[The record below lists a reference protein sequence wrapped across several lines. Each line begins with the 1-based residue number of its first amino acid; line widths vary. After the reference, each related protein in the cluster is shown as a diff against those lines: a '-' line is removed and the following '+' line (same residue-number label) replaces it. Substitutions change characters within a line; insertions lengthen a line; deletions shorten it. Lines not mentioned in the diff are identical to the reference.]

1 MRVITGSARGTPLKT
16 LEGEEITRP
25 TGDRVKQ
32 ALFNALQFDVE
43 GRSILDLF
51 AGSGQLG
58 IEALSRGAK
67 ECVFV
72 ERDLNAAEVVK
83 QNLKATKLFS
93 QAHVL
98 TADAVT
104 FSRNTAD
111 RFDIVFL
118 DPPYASDLIEQT
130 LPLLCGKIKKNG
142 TAVCETDCDK
152 ELPEQCGALSLV
164 RCAKYGKTLLWFYRN
179 EE

>member
-1 MRVITGSARGTPLKT
+1 MRVITGSARGKALKT
-16 LEGEEITRP
+16 LNGEEITRP

-32 ALFNALQFDVE
+32 ALFNALQFDIE
-43 GRSILDLF
+43 GRTVLDLF

-58 IEALSRGAK
+58 IEALSRGAA

-72 ERDLNAAEVVK
+72 EKDLNAAEVVK
-83 QNLKATKLFS
+83 DNLKATKLFS

-130 LPLLCGKIKKNG
+130 LPLLCDKIKKNG
-142 TAVCETDCDK
+142 TAVCETDTEKD
-152 ELPEQCGALSLV
+152 LPEQVGSLTLV
-164 RCAKYGKTLLWFYRN
+164 RCAKYGKTLLWFYRK

>member
-1 MRVITGSARGTPLKT
+1 MRVITGCARGTPLKT
-16 LEGEEITRP
+16 LAGEEITRP

-32 ALFNALQFDVE
+32 ALFNALQFDIE
-43 GRSILDLF
+43 GRAVLDLF

-58 IEALSRGAK
+58 IEALSRGAAS
-67 ECVFV
+67 CVFV
-72 ERDLNAAEVVK
+72 ERDLTAAEVVK
-83 QNLKATKLFS
+83 DNLKAAKLFA

-98 TADAVT
+98 TAEAVA
-104 FSRNTAD
+104 FARHTAD

-130 LPLLCGKIKKNG
+130 LPLLSDKINRNG
-142 TAVCETDCDK
+142 TAVCETDAEK
-152 ELPEQCGALSLV
+152 ALPDTVGALTLT
-164 RCAKYGKTLLWFYRN
+164 RCAKYGKTRLWFYRK

>member
-1 MRVITGSARGTPLKT
+1 MRVITGSARGKALKT
-16 LEGEEITRP
+16 LNGEEITRP

-32 ALFNALQFDVE
+32 ALFNALQFDIE
-43 GRSILDLF
+43 GRTVLDLF

-58 IEALSRGAK
+58 IEALSRGAA

-72 ERDLNAAEVVK
+72 EKDLNAAEVVK
-83 QNLKATKLFS
+83 DNLKATKLFS

-118 DPPYASDLIEQT
+118 DPPYASDFIEQT
-130 LPLLCGKIKKNG
+130 LPLLCDKIKKNG
-142 TAVCETDCDK
+142 TAVCETDTEK
-152 ELPEQCGALSLV
+152 ELPKQIGSLALV
-164 RCAKYGKTLLWFYRN
+164 RCAKYGKTLLWFYRK

>member
-1 MRVITGSARGTPLKT
+1 MRVITGSARGKALKT
-16 LEGEEITRP
+16 LDGEEITRP

-32 ALFNALQFDVE
+32 ALFNALQFDIE

-58 IEALSRGAK
+58 IEALSRGAAD
-67 ECVFV
+67 CVFV
-72 ERDLNAAEVVK
+72 ERDLNAAEVIK
-83 QNLKATKLFS
+83 QNLKSTKLF
-93 QAHVL
+93 QNAHVL
-98 TADAVT
+98 TADAIT

-118 DPPYASDLIEQT
+118 DPPYASNLIEQA
-130 LPLLCGKIKKNG
+130 LPLLSDKIKQNG

-152 ELPEQCGALSLV
+152 ELPEQCGALFLV
-164 RCAKYGKTLLWFYRN
+164 RCAKYGKTRLWFYRK

>member
-1 MRVITGSARGTPLKT
+1 MRVITGSARGTALKT
-16 LEGEEITRP
+16 LDGEDVTRP

-32 ALFNALQFDVE
+32 ALFNALQFDIE
-43 GRSILDLF
+43 GRTVLDLF

-58 IEALSRGAK
+58 IEALSRGAR

-83 QNLKATKLFS
+83 QNLKAAKLFPR
-93 QAHVL
+93 ANVL
-98 TADAVT
+98 TADAVP
-104 FSRNTAD
+104 FARNTAD

-130 LPLLCGKIKKNG
+130 LPLLCDKIKKNG
-142 TAVCETDCDK
+142 TAVCETDTEK
-152 ELPEQCGALSLV
+152 ALPDTFGSLSLV
-164 RCAKYGKTLLWFYRN
+164 RCAKYGKTLLWFYRK

>member
-1 MRVITGSARGTPLKT
+1 MRVITGSARGKT
-16 LEGEEITRP
+16 LKALDGEEITRP

-32 ALFNALQFDVE
+32 ALFNALQFDIE
-43 GRSILDLF
+43 GRSVLDLF

-58 IEALSRGAK
+58 IEALSRGASD
-67 ECVFV
+67 CVFV

-83 QNLKATKLFS
+83 QNLKSTKLFTK
-93 QAHVL
+93 AHVL

-104 FSRNTAD
+104 FCRNSAD

-118 DPPYASDLIEQT
+118 DPPYASDLIEKT
-130 LPLLCGKIKKNG
+130 LPLLSDKIKKNG
-142 TAVCETDCDK
+142 TAVCETDLEK
-152 ELPEQCGALSLV
+152 ELPDSVGSLALV
-164 RCAKYGKTLLWFYRN
+164 RCAKYGKTRLWFYRQ

>member
-1 MRVITGSARGTPLKT
+1 MRVITGSARGKALKT
-16 LEGEEITRP
+16 LCGEEITRP

-32 ALFNALQFDVE
+32 ALFNALQFDIE
-43 GRSILDLF
+43 GRTVLDLF

-58 IEALSRGAK
+58 IEALSRGAA

-72 ERDLNAAEVVK
+72 EKDLNAAEVVK
-83 QNLKATKLFS
+83 ENLKATKLFS

-152 ELPEQCGALSLV
+152 ELPEQVGTLKLV

>member
-1 MRVITGSARGTPLKT
+1 MRVITGSARGKALKT
-16 LEGEEITRP
+16 LDGEEITRP

-32 ALFNALQFDVE
+32 ALFNALQFDIE

-58 IEALSRGAK
+58 IEALSRGAA

-72 ERDLNAAEVVK
+72 EKDLNAAEIVK
-83 QNLKATKLFS
+83 ENLKATKLFS

-130 LPLLCGKIKKNG
+130 LPLLCDKIKKNG
-142 TAVCETDCDK
+142 TAVCETDAEK
-152 ELPEQCGALSLV
+152 ELPDAVGSLRLA
-164 RCAKYGKTLLWFYRN
+164 RCAKYGKTLLWFYRK